1 MLTWY
6 PFCNQKFII
15 QVNLEGSKGSF
26 VKGEVEHVRPSQT
39 EHDYEHQ

>member
-26 VKGEVEHVRPSQT
+26 VKGEVEHVRLVKQNM
-39 EHDYEHQ
+39 DYEHQ